1 MPRSCAF
8 YATDTDLLPL
18 LLDIEAQAPVDYIC
32 LPDIWSPDLMRYA
45 SAGDIPQLLETPT
58 GTLSRQMFIVDRGH
72 APEPVGQLHVSD
84 RMRYRLGPPQVGR
97 GLCFDEYG
105 LHPGGALLPSRLYTV
120 GADADVLRRFN
131 RFDRRLRRAFY
142 RVRGWPV
149 GPQAH
154 HLLMQGMRLTAFL
167 TAPPEADLRPE

>member
-72 APEPVGQLHVSD
+72 APEPAGQPTA
-84 RMRYRLGPPQVGR
+84 RLGP
-97 GLCFDEYG
+97 
-105 LHPGGALLPSRLYTV
+105 
-120 GADADVLRRFN
+120 DAIP
-131 RFDRRLRRAFY
+131 AWPAP
-142 RVRGWPV
+142 GWPGTV
-149 GPQAH
+149 
-154 HLLMQGMRLTAFL
+154 L
-167 TAPPEADLRPE
+167 